1 MTEALALLAAA
12 VLLFAAFLVAHVAL
26 LVTIVRSEVRRHWK
40 WLALVPP
47 LTPVAGWLAKKRAA
61 TLTWVVLL
69 VGYGALRLVAG

>member
-1 MTEALALLAAA
+1 MTEALTLLAAV
-12 VLLFAAFLVAHVAL
+12 VLLFATFLVTHAAL
-26 LVTIVRSEVRRHWK
+26 FVMIVRSEVARHWK
-40 WLALVPP
+40 WLALIPP